1 MIIEKLLTPDILH
14 TIIICCTIIIVALIG
29 VSAYRVYQK
38 QPRGWGSYIYYA
50 SLLTLLAIVVFSYEF
65 YGNRNVLDFVSLSSA
80 LISIILAVITIIYSF
95 YSNSQSAG
103 QVDTLNKAAESVKNA
118 TLSYSAS
125 AESLQEN
132 INKIISA
139 VNRVE
144 KKTDRLIGITSG
156 SSSVFGKNYNFNN
169 FNLDVYIKT
178 YINISSPLGILA
190 MYACILSKDRNKIW
204 NLNLFTNESNRIY
217 CCGFLISTTS
227 AGFITLNIDFDNG
240 NVSVT
245 DYLPKVQEHIISWI
259 DTFDFS
265 KIEGLQDLKND
276 IDQYFEE
283 NKEE

>member
-1 MIIEKLLTPDILH
+1 MLH

-144 KKTDRLIGITSG
+144 EKTDRLIGMTLN
-156 SSSVFGKNYNFNN
+156 SVSVTGGGTNN
-169 FNLDVYIKT
+169 HLVKFDLEAYIKG
-178 YINISSPLGILA
+178 YVDLVSPVGLVA
-190 MYACILSKDRNKIW
+190 MYACIKSKDANKDW
-204 NLNLFTNESNRIY
+204 NLDLFKSENNQFY
-217 CCGFLISTTS
+217 CSGFLISTTS
-227 AGFITLNIDFDNG
+227 AGFIALTIDFNNG
-240 NVSVT
+240 NVSVS
-245 DYLPKVQEHIISWI
+245 DYIDKVKEYV
-259 DTFDFS
+259 FS
-265 KIEGLQDLKND
+265 KVGTFIFTDELQNVKNNIEC
-276 IDQYFEE
+276 YFEDAH
-283 NKEE
+283 

>member
-14 TIIICCTIIIVALIG
+14 TIIICSTIIIVALIG

-50 SLLTLLAIVVFSYEF
+50 SLLTLLAIVVFSYGF

-144 KKTDRLIGITSG
+144 EKTDRLIGMTLN
-156 SSSVFGKNYNFNN
+156 SVSVTGGGTNN
-169 FNLDVYIKT
+169 HLIKFDLEAYIKG
-178 YINISSPLGILA
+178 YVDLVSPVGLVA
-190 MYACILSKDRNKIW
+190 MYACIKSKDANKDW
-204 NLNLFTNESNRIY
+204 NLDLFKSENNQFY
-217 CCGFLISTTS
+217 CSGFLISTTS
-227 AGFITLNIDFDNG
+227 AGFIALTIDFNNG
-240 NVSVT
+240 NVSVS
-245 DYLPKVQEHIISWI
+245 DYIDKVKEYV
-259 DTFDFS
+259 FS
-265 KIEGLQDLKND
+265 KVGTFIFTDELQNVKNNIEC
-276 IDQYFEE
+276 YFEDAH
-283 NKEE
+283 

>member
-144 KKTDRLIGITSG
+144 EKTDRLIGMTLN
-156 SSSVFGKNYNFNN
+156 SVSVTGGGTNN
-169 FNLDVYIKT
+169 HLVKFDLEAYIKG
-178 YINISSPLGILA
+178 YVDLVSPVGLVA
-190 MYACILSKDRNKIW
+190 MYACIKSKDANKDW
-204 NLNLFTNESNRIY
+204 NLDLFKSENNQFY
-217 CCGFLISTTS
+217 CSGFLISTTS
-227 AGFITLNIDFDNG
+227 AGFIALTIDFNNG
-240 NVSVT
+240 NVSVS
-245 DYLPKVQEHIISWI
+245 DYIDKVKEYV
-259 DTFDFS
+259 FS
-265 KIEGLQDLKND
+265 KVGTFIFTDELQNVKNNIEC
-276 IDQYFEE
+276 YFEDAH
-283 NKEE
+283 

>member
-144 KKTDRLIGITSG
+144 EKTDRLIG
-156 SSSVFGKNYNFNN
+156 
-169 FNLDVYIKT
+169 
-178 YINISSPLGILA
+178 
-190 MYACILSKDRNKIW
+190 M
-204 NLNLFTNESNRIY
+204 
-217 CCGFLISTTS
+217 
-227 AGFITLNIDFDNG
+227 TLNS
-240 NVSVT
+240 VSVT
-245 DYLPKVQEHIISWI
+245 GGGTNNHLVK
-259 DTFDFS
+259 FDL
-265 KIEGLQDLKND
+265 EA
-276 IDQYFEE
+276 Y
-283 NKEE
+283 

>member
-14 TIIICCTIIIVALIG
+14 TIIICSTIIIVTLIG

-38 QPRGWGSYIYYA
+38 QPRGWGSYIFYA

-144 KKTDRLIGITSG
+144 EKTDRLTGMTL
-156 SSSVFGKNYNFNN
+156 SSVSVTGGGTNN
-169 FNLDVYIKT
+169 HLIQFDLEAYIKG
-178 YINISSPLGILA
+178 YVDLVSPVGLVA
-190 MYACILSKDRNKIW
+190 MYACIKSKDANKDW
-204 NLNLFTNESNRIY
+204 NLDLFKSENNQFY
-217 CCGFLISTTS
+217 CSGFLISTTS
-227 AGFITLNIDFDNG
+227 AGFITLTIDFNNG
-240 NVSVT
+240 NVSVSDYIEKVKEYVFPKIGTFVFT
-245 DYLPKVQEHIISWI
+245 DELQNVKNNI
-259 DTFDFS
+259 DH
-265 KIEGLQDLKND
+265 
-276 IDQYFEE
+276 YFE
-283 NKEE
+283 NAQ